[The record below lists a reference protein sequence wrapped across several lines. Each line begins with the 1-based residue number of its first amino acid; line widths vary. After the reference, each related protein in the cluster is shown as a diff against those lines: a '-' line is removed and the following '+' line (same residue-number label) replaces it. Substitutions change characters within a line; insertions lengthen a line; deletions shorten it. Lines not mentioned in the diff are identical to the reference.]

1 MNREQEQ
8 GLLDALRQAVVDGD
22 IQETEALARKSVQEG
37 IDPLLA
43 LEDGLGKGIKIVG
56 DGFGKG
62 EMFLPE
68 LIGGADAMQAGT
80 KILTEKL
87 KSTGMAKKPAG
98 KIVMGTAAGD
108 IHIIGKALVT
118 TMLIV
123 NGFEVLD
130 IGEDKSAADF
140 LEAIRQHQPDIVG
153 ISALLTVSMITQK
166 EVVQA
171 LSEAGLRSQVRVMV
185 GGGPVNQEWA
195 DEIGADAYGMNAYEA
210 VTKAKTLMG
219 FND

>member
-8 GLLDALRQAVVDGD
+8 GLLKALQQAVVDGD
-22 IQETEALARKSVQEG
+22 IQETEALANKAVQEG

-43 LEDGLGKGIKIVG
+43 LEEGLGKGIKIVG

-80 KILTEKL
+80 KILAEKL
-87 KSTGMAKKPAG
+87 KSMGMAKKPVG
-98 KIVMGTAAGD
+98 KIVIGTAAGD

-153 ISALLTVSMITQK
+153 ISALLTISMITQK

-171 LSEAGLRSQVRVMV
+171 LSEAGLRSQVKVIV
-185 GGGPVNQEWA
+185 GGGPVNQEWS

>member
-1 MNREQEQ
+1 MNREREQ
-8 GLLDALRQAVVDGD
+8 GLLKSLQQAVIDGD
-22 IQETEALARKSVQEG
+22 IQETEALANKAVQEG

-43 LEDGLGKGIKIVG
+43 LEEGLGKGIKTVG

-98 KIVMGTAAGD
+98 KIVIGTAAGD

-153 ISALLTVSMITQK
+153 ISALLTISMITQK

-171 LSEAGLRSQVRVMV
+171 LSEADLRSQVKEKV

-210 VTKAKTLMG
+210 VTKAKALMG